1 MGGSGVLTFFAGAR
15 TAIGARSARE
25 ERRGSR
31 GRGWRREA
39 AASTGTR
46 AATGQRITATTGF
59 RRKRDATAAA
69 TVTARRRRITC
80 TSERQRSVSV
90 CDDERRAS
98 SERKEHVESAAAA
111 AATSTSAHA
120 HANAHVRAQ
129 RAAQ

>member
-69 TVTARRRRITC
+69 EDNV
-80 TSERQRSVSV
+80 
-90 CDDERRAS
+90 
-98 SERKEHVESAAAA
+98 HVR
-111 AATSTSAHA
+111 TSTFG
-120 HANAHVRAQ
+120 VRV
-129 RAAQ
+129 